1 MAHRAVIGDDCRGP
15 VAEATT
21 RERCNALYPGS
32 NPGRASSLRWL
43 RQLRL
48 GKPAKRAS
56 LILLSLPKAG
66 LPRRSSKSE
75 GGSLRWLRQL
85 RLGKPAKRASL
96 ILLSLPKTG
105 LPRRTSK
112 SEGGSSKSE
121 GGFNGHE

>member
-1 MAHRAVIGDDCRGP
+1 MVHRAVIGDDGRGP

-56 LILLSLPKAG
+56 LILLSLPK
-66 LPRRSSKSE
+66 
-75 GGSLRWLRQL
+75 
-85 RLGKPAKRASL
+85 
-96 ILLSLPKTG
+96 TG

-121 GGFNGHE
+121 GGFNGHEPPRTRQAVAGPHRGKRI